1 MNNCGFGL
9 PPTRDRSAMF
19 KIPVEISTLEK
30 GLIDL
35 CSNRFIKIDSNTTGK
50 CCSELCILLNP
61 LPGKTHQMCLF

>member
-1 MNNCGFGL
+1 
-9 PPTRDRSAMF
+9 MF